1 MSEYIERSK
10 VAKMLDAV
18 YENGWTTKYSVEMYV
33 NTAQQMLMLLPGADV
48 APVVRGRWLTWDE
61 KFPGR
66 ATGKNLGV
74 FCSVCG
80 NHSDYSTLYCAACG
94 AKMDEEGE
102 NENLS

>member
-1 MSEYIERSK
+1 MAEYIDREEVLKHKAMLYDPLNTRSWFF
-10 VAKMLDAV
+10 VV
-18 YENGWTTKYSVEMYV
+18 TTQSIMRI
-33 NTAQQMLMLLPGADV
+33 PSADV

-80 NHSDYSTLYCAACG
+80 NHSDYSSDFCPNCG
-94 AKMDEEGE
+94 AKMEEK
-102 NENLS
+102 S